1 MMRSHLALVSTAAL
15 VAGLGLVGTA
25 ASAGATDGAAAAR
38 THATSAAVPA
48 KAGTST
54 TIGQLAPDPSAT
66 ASCTTGGVVQVST
79 ATPGQYVVPAGG
91 GVVTSWSMSA
101 RAGGSGGG
109 QVVFWTPASGGTYA
123 VVAKSTLQ
131 PLTPSMVNTF
141 PARIPVPEGAL
152 LGLHHSGTQACVT
165 TAPGN
170 LAAYAAYDPDTAP
183 GPMAPSGSGAY
194 LTNITATIESDAD
207 GDGYGDVTQDQ
218 CPQSAQTQAACVYP
232 DTKVTKKPD
241 KQTFERKPK
250 IKFKS
255 TVPGSTFVCA
265 IDSNQ
270 TKPCS
275 SPFKKRFG
283 YGKHVL
289 KIWAVSLG
297 LTDPKPAKVKFTV
310 LRPPD

>member
-15 VAGLGLVGTA
+15 VAGLGLVGAA
-25 ASAGATDGAAAAR
+25 ASAGATDGAAVR
-38 THATSAAVPA
+38 THAAPAAVQA

-54 TIGQLAPDPSAT
+54 TIGQLAPDPAMTSG
-66 ASCTTGGVVQVST
+66 CTTGSVVQVST
-79 ATPGQYVVPAGG
+79 AVTGQYVVPAGG
-91 GVVTSWSMSA
+91 GVVTSWSTST
-101 RAGGSGGG
+101 RASGSSGG
-109 QVVFWTPASGGTYA
+109 QVVFWTPAAGDTWA

-131 PLTPSMVNTF
+131 PLTPSTVNTF
-141 PARIPVPEGAL
+141 PVRIPVPGGAL
-152 LGLHHSGTQACVT
+152 LGLHHSGSQACVT
-165 TAPGN
+165 AAPGN

-218 CPQSAQTQAACVYP
+218 CPASAQTQAACVYP
-232 DTKVTKKPD
+232 DTQVTKKPG
-241 KQTFERKPK
+241 KLTFERKPK

-255 TVPGSTFVCA
+255 TVPGSTFMCA

-270 TKPCS
+270 MKPCS
-275 SPFKKRFG
+275 SPFKKKFG
-283 YGKHVL
+283 YGKHVI